1 MPPDQRAS
9 ARKPGL
15 SIGAVVLVIAALAL
29 ALRNQQIA
37 TSPPAPPAA
46 IEITGI
52 EDRAAEALR
61 SPPPPPPGI
70 AEAAKSPPPAAAD
83 APEIIRIGSWN
94 IEWLGRPDDRS
105 GQGRGVAQTPEDLA
119 DCIRAAK
126 VSVLA
131 LQEIVPDTVGDSP
144 RSDELEAALALVSH
158 ESGGD
163 WRYMLFPG
171 RSETDQLCGVAW
183 DDRVVTPQPIKGAS
197 ACGGRALRLP
207 LAAGRSSQGSTLW
220 HRAPHLVR
228 FASRLPGRTD
238 FSVIVIHMKA
248 DYEGDFAAHR
258 GEEAARLVEKL
269 PEVARSLSER
279 DLIVIGDTNMTAP
292 GEPAADTLEAAGFRD
307 LNARLETTH
316 WRGGATDRAFVPRDQ
331 PEFAGSRFE
340 VMSDRYLEARRWEP
354 RDFKRRLSDHYL
366 IFTSLRLMPDDD

>member
-1 MPPDQRAS
+1 MPPDQRSS

-15 SIGAVVLVIAALAL
+15 SIGAVVLVIAAVVL

-46 IEITGI
+46 LEPTGTV
-52 EDRAAEALR
+52 ERAADVPR
-61 SPPPPPPGI
+61 PPPPPSV
-70 AEAAKSPPPAAAD
+70 AAATKSPAPAAVD
-83 APEIIRIGSWN
+83 APETLRIGSWN

-105 GQGRGVAQTPEDLA
+105 GQGRGVAQSTDDLA
-119 DCIRAAK
+119 DYIDVAK

-131 LQEIVPDTVGDSP
+131 LQEIVPDTSGDSP
-144 RSDELEAALALVSH
+144 RSDELDAALAVVSR

-163 WRYMLFPG
+163 WQYMLFPG

-183 DDRVVTPQPIKGAS
+183 DDRVVTPQPIKGAT
-197 ACGGRALRLP
+197 AGGGRALRLP

-228 FASRLPGRTD
+228 FAGRVPGRTD
-238 FSVIVIHMKA
+238 FAVIVVHMKA
-248 DYEGDFAAHR
+248 DYQGDFAAHR
-258 GEEAARLVEKL
+258 GEEAARLVDKL
-269 PEVARSLSER
+269 PGVAESLSER
-279 DLIVIGDTNMTAP
+279 DLIVIGDTNMTAA
-292 GEPAADTLEAAGFRD
+292 GEPAAKALEAAGFRD
-307 LNARLETTH
+307 LNAKQETTH

-340 VMSDRYLEARRWEP
+340 VMSDRYLEPRRWEP

-366 IFTSLRLMPDDD
+366 IVTTLRMMPDDD